1 MTLQRGDEDVEAQPL
16 ALTRISP
23 AAETDPLSGWVELDS
38 SGYTRLMC
46 AVSRKKS
53 QKMEGPASFSSS

>member
-46 AVSRKKS
+46 AVSRK
-53 QKMEGPASFSSS
+53 